1 MSIINKNKISA
12 INMRILLTIVI
23 CNSHLAWS
31 DAHLVNVRG

>member
-23 CNSHLAWS
+23 CNSHL
-31 DAHLVNVRG
+31 RGQTHI